1 MKRKQTAQRIF
12 SGLLAAGICVGMA
25 APVAYAEEALPVTE
39 PTAEEPAAP
48 PADTLELPED
58 VLPTEDPA
66 ADQHEDEPSA
76 KPEDAPHETAPE
88 AAPETEEEEAVGE
101 EFFSAQAQPL
111 NDDALIAVQD
121 DQETPAAAAE
131 TPTLTFSE
139 GSTWTPVP
147 GENKKFVLSGGTCA
161 VDGYTLTL
169 EGSET
174 DAADRYTLNQDGSIS
189 LNDGKTA
196 KDGEKLTVK
205 ANVSYYGKDQLLYN
219 NPIEA
224 ADSLQVSYDKN
235 NKPNPAGFAVT
246 DTRAHTG
253 SNAATTNGVNGADG
267 AYIAK
272 DLGGKTGTLV
282 FWYYDPCTEAETKA
296 EAAVKVLPD
305 LDQYKFGV
313 CVNAYGVFFLG
324 TAIAPTSEAA
334 KVITDTSV
342 SGRVTAYG
350 STYTYRENSLW
361 YPTNIQRTPGWHKM
375 EVIVA
380 STGTTAKID
389 GEFVCKNGSADPIN
403 VTAVK
408 SINDVFLATN
418 WAAKDGTKEWVEN
431 KHFVDDAY
439 IIKPDAGAAVT
450 TELTATITVAAA
462 NAEADKAAVAA
473 AKAAVEGIGAL
484 TVPQADAADEAA
496 VKALVEAKIQ
506 AKIQALGLDVTAV
519 VNKVDY
525 TAAVAGNPANTN
537 GTNGVYT
544 YTVTLTKNAAAD
556 TTAAG
561 TVNMTATAYTKP
573 IFTLVYGDGTN
584 NILQRGT
591 DGRVYLENMEDY
603 AIASVLYSTDNEHV
617 TVDDYGTL
625 HIEDGYIPQ
634 GNEQVTVTAEVN
646 YYDPSGVVFTDSFE
660 GDKKFNVVSSS
671 DVSPNGYSQSDT
683 YSLYGR
689 KAATTNSTDAYSQF
703 SFGEHVT
710 DVTVTAWYYDVYNAN
725 SVPSLTKFGF
735 GINSTSNDAMGIF
748 YDNTIAP
755 YVNNATKTHYGTRA
769 PGITISNYAWAA
781 TDAERSTGWHKF
793 EWNITSTGTTEKI
806 DGKVITANAYAGS
819 GLSEDQKNA
828 TIKLDHCSTTYVDK
842 LTILSK
848 WAKSCADVIQDRHF
862 IDGVSVVRNG
872 TSTISETLTSGPIK
886 LADVAYTVNPDTI
899 SVDSTYPQD
908 ASISIAPYLQGD
920 TDITAVA
927 IDSTV
932 LPAEQWTA
940 AMNTAPA
947 NASHYP
953 ADLKGYRLTVKA
965 AAFAGLADG
974 SHTMTLTLANGRE
987 LTVPVTAAASTHVAT
1002 NYYLS
1007 QNDGNDSNDGHSADT
1022 AWQSFDKLS
1031 TVTFGPGDHIYLDA
1045 TSTWNGVQFQPKGS
1059 GAPGNPIVL
1068 TKYNDGGDSSRRP
1081 ILNGNGTVAN
1091 FEKHSYLAFD
1101 AWRAFYPSG
1110 TIELFNVDNWE
1121 VRGIEVTNYEQ
1132 QLSRGATGRN
1142 GIAIIYDYLETQ
1154 GITEIPTTYDSKNQ
1168 IVNDTAKLEQYFYKA
1183 GKLQHVVVEDC
1194 YIHDVV
1200 GFHPDNGAVGRG
1212 GKMSGGINAYGPYD
1226 DLQLNNNIVMYC
1238 DVEGIRN
1245 DVLAWMKDT
1254 NTQFPAYM
1262 ENVSISNNYIVGVP
1276 GDGVVI
1282 SSANKPILQNN
1293 YLTDAGYSYH
1303 ATSNDKTTTGN
1314 DWKAGSLS
1322 SCRDVTQKTNTKAQP
1337 MGERSKPTVMGSTN
1351 FAGLWF
1357 IGTKDAVAQ
1366 YNEAVNNVWTCND
1379 SEAFDADMY
1388 CWGTI
1393 FQYNYTYRNN
1403 GGFCLFMSTMK
1414 DGTIVRYNISVE
1426 DAQSIG
1432 IKETQNGTFHYAGAP
1447 EAIYNNLFI
1456 LGDKVATMFG
1466 GGSDTTYFYNNIVIA
1481 PNGLTENTSFNGYH
1495 LNGSSD
1501 GEVKNPPLSGEIKNN
1516 IFYPAKIVE
1525 SIVPGSTV
1533 KLENNIVLKNADEMK
1548 ALFKNLD
1555 SFMDAQPVKALAGR
1569 SDFVGSI
1576 TVSGTD
1582 SNRQP
1587 TDKGSGVAMTDAE
1600 ARKIKTPTGGFD
1612 LNVFDGVKLAD
1623 GSAAIGNGLAVSAMR
1638 NYSYKAQNEAA
1649 NPLQQDFY
1657 RNDIS
1662 NMTTVDI
1669 GPHQYSTENAATQ
1682 PNPDQKP
1689 EQTPEQKPEQN
1700 PGTTTNGSSNTTG
1713 SNTTG
1718 AAASQNKTAPAAANA
1733 AKPAASTATIIPKT
1747 GDSQPIALYMILT
1760 LVGAFG
1766 FLGVYLRKRKQ

>member
-66 ADQHEDEPSA
+66 VEDQHEDEPAA

-88 AAPETEEEEAVGE
+88 AAPEMEEEAAGE

-111 NDDALIAVQD
+111 NDDAVIAVQD
-121 DQETPAAAAE
+121 DQETPAAAE

-139 GSTWTPVP
+139 GDTWTPVP

-313 CVNAYGVFFLG
+313 CVNAYGAFFLG
-324 TAIAPTSEAA
+324 TAIAPTSEASA
-334 KVITDTSV
+334 ATTDTSV

-350 STYTYRENSLW
+350 STYTYRENSKW

-380 STGTTAKID
+380 STGATAKID
-389 GEFVCKNGSADPIN
+389 GTPVCKNGSADPIN
-403 VTAVK
+403 VAAVK

-418 WAAKDGTKEWVEN
+418 WAAKDGTTKWVQN

-462 NAEADKAAVAA
+462 DAAADKAAVAA

-484 TVPQADAADEAA
+484 TVPQANAADEAA

-506 AKIQALGLDVTAV
+506 ELNLDVTAV

-561 TVNMTATAYTKP
+561 TVNITATAYTKP
-573 IFTLVYGDGTN
+573 TFKLVYDDGTN

-603 AIASVLYSTDNEHV
+603 AVASVLYSTDNAHV

-634 GNEQVTVTAEVN
+634 GNEQVTVTAKVN
-646 YYDPSGVVFTDSFE
+646 YYVPSGVVFTDSFE
-660 GDKKFNVVSSS
+660 GNKLFTAASGAYK
-671 DVSPNGYSQSDT
+671 QSDAG
-683 YSLYGR
+683 SLFGR
-689 KAATTNSTDAYSQF
+689 HAATLSGTQGYARKNFAEALTN
-703 SFGEHVT
+703 
-710 DVTVTAWYYDVYNAN
+710 VTVTAWYYDTNEAAGQI
-725 SVPSLTKFGF
+725 KFGF
-735 GINSTSNDAMGIF
+735 GINGDSSDAIGIF
-748 YDNTIAP
+748 YDDTIAP
-755 YVNNATKTHYGTRA
+755 YVDNLTKTHYGLRT
-769 PGITISNYAWAA
+769 PDVTIQQGSYAWGAA
-781 TDAERSTGWHKF
+781 NTERSKGWHKF
-793 EWNITSTGTTEKI
+793 EWVITDNGTTEKI
-806 DGKVITANAYAGS
+806 DGKTIFTNPYVGKNMTD
-819 GLSEDQKNA
+819 DQKKLSKELKDCSTKSLTNLTLLCQWADNA
-828 TIKLDHCSTTYVDK
+828 TNLAAVK
-842 LTILSK
+842 
-848 WAKSCADVIQDRHF
+848 DRHF
-862 IDGVSVVRNG
+862 IDGVSVVQNG
-872 TSTISETLTSGPIK
+872 TPTIAETLTSGPIK

-1007 QNDGNDSNDGHSADT
+1007 QNDGNDSNDGLSAAT

-1068 TKYNDGGDSSRRP
+1068 TKYNDGGDSSLRP
-1081 ILNGNGTVAN
+1081 ILNGNGTVAD
-1091 FEKHSYLAFD
+1091 FSKHSYLAFD

-1282 SSANKPILQNN
+1282 SSANKPILENN

-1303 ATSNDKTTTGN
+1303 ATSNAKTANSSGWSA
-1314 DWKAGSLS
+1314 DSIS
-1322 SCRDVTQKTNTKAQP
+1322 SCRDVTKKTGTTARDISD
-1337 MGERSKPTVMGSTN
+1337 RSKPTVMGSTN

-1403 GGFCLFMSTMK
+1403 GGFCLFMSTME

-1432 IKETQNGTFHYAGAP
+1432 IDESQNGTFHYAGAP

-1501 GEVKNPPLSGEIKNN
+1501 GKVKNPPLSGEIKNN
-1516 IFYPAKIVE
+1516 IFYPAKIVD

-1533 KLENNIVLKNADEMK
+1533 KLENNIVLQNEDEMK

-1555 SFMDAQPVKALAGR
+1555 SFMAAQPVKALAGR
-1569 SDFVGSI
+1569 SDFAGSI

-1582 SNRQP
+1582 SNNQP
-1587 TDKGSGVAMTDAE
+1587 TTKGSGRAMTDAE
-1600 ARKIKTPTGGFD
+1600 ARKVKTPTGGFD

-1689 EQTPEQKPEQN
+1689 EQNPEQKPEQN

>member
-58 VLPTEDPA
+58 VLSTEDPA
-66 ADQHEDEPSA
+66 ADQHEDEPAA

-88 AAPETEEEEAVGE
+88 AAPEMEEEAAGE

-111 NDDALIAVQD
+111 NDDAVIAVQD
-121 DQETPAAAAE
+121 DQETPAAAE

-139 GSTWTPVP
+139 GDTWTPVP
-147 GENKKFVLSGGTCA
+147 GESKKFVLSGGTSA

-169 EGSET
+169 VGSAS
-174 DAADRYTLNQDGSIS
+174 DFADRYTLNQDGSIS
-189 LNDGKTA
+189 LKDGKAA
-196 KDGEKLTVK
+196 KNGETLTVK
-205 ANVSYYGKDQLLYN
+205 ANVSYYDKDQLLLN

-224 ADSLQVSYDKN
+224 ADSLQVSINTKN

-272 DLGGKTGTLV
+272 GLGNKTGTLV

-313 CVNAYGVFFLG
+313 CVNAYGAFFLG

-350 STYTYRENSLW
+350 STYTYRENSKW

-380 STGTTAKID
+380 PTGTTAKID
-389 GEFVCKNGSADPIN
+389 GKPVCKKDSEDPIN

-439 IIKPDAGAAVT
+439 IIKPDAGDAVT
-450 TELTATITVAAA
+450 TELTATITVKTAD
-462 NAEADKAAVAA
+462 AEADKTAVEE
-473 AKAAVEGIGAL
+473 AKAAVEGLGAL
-484 TVPQADAADEAA
+484 TVPQANAADEAA

-506 AKIQALGLDVTAV
+506 ELNLDVTAV

-525 TAAVAGNPANTN
+525 TAAVAGSPANTN

-561 TVNMTATAYTKP
+561 TVNITATAYTKP
-573 IFTLVYGDGTN
+573 TFTLVYDDGTN

-603 AIASVLYSTDNEHV
+603 AVASVLYSTNNENV
-617 TVDDYGTL
+617 TVDMDGTL
-625 HIEDGYIPQ
+625 HIKDGYTPKD
-634 GNEQVTVTAEVN
+634 GETVTVTAEVN
-646 YYDPSGVVFTDSFE
+646 YYDPTGVVFTDSFE
-660 GDKKFNVVSSS
+660 GDKKFNVVSGS

-755 YVNNATKTHYGTRA
+755 YVNNATKTRYGTRA

-793 EWNITSTGTTEKI
+793 EWVITDNGTTEKI

-872 TSTISETLTSGPIK
+872 TSTISETLTSGPIT

-927 IDSTV
+927 IDGTV

-987 LTVPVTAAASTHVAT
+987 LTVPVTAKASTHVAT
-1002 NYYLS
+1002 DYYLS
-1007 QNDGNDSNDGHSADT
+1007 QNGDDGNDGHSADT
-1022 AWQSFDKLS
+1022 AWQSFEKLS

-1068 TKYNDGGDSSRRP
+1068 TKYNDGDDSSRRP
-1081 ILNGNGTVAN
+1081 ILNGNGTVADFKN
-1091 FEKHSYLAFD
+1091 HSYLAFD

-1282 SSANKPILQNN
+1282 SSANKPILENN

-1303 ATSNDKTTTGN
+1303 ATTNAKTANGN
-1314 DWKAGSLS
+1314 DWKASFLS
-1322 SCRDVTQKTNTKAQP
+1322 SCKDVKQKTNTTAQP

-1432 IKETQNGTFHYAGAP
+1432 IDESQNGTFHYAGAP

-1481 PNGLTENTSFNGYH
+1481 PNGLTESTSFNGYH

-1501 GEVKNPPLSGEIKNN
+1501 GKIQNPPLSGEIKNN

-1689 EQTPEQKPEQN
+1689 EQNPEQKPEQN

>member
-66 ADQHEDEPSA
+66 SDDQHEDEPAA
-76 KPEDAPHETAPE
+76 KPEDTPHETAPE
-88 AAPETEEEEAVGE
+88 AVPETEEEEAVGD

-147 GENKKFVLSGGTCA
+147 GESKKFVLSGGTGA

-174 DAADRYTLNQDGSIS
+174 DVTDRYTLNEDGSIS

-205 ANVSYYGKDQLLYN
+205 ANVSYYGKDQLLLN

-224 ADSLQVSYDKN
+224 DSDLIPSKAAKGYQI
-235 NKPNPAGFAVT
+235 T
-246 DTRAHTG
+246 DTKSHTG

-272 DLGGKTGTLV
+272 DLGGKNGTLV

-313 CVNAYGVFFLG
+313 CVNAYGAFFLG

-380 STGTTAKID
+380 PTGTTAKID
-389 GEFVCKNGSADPIN
+389 GKPVCKKDSEDPIN

-418 WAAKDGTKEWVEN
+418 WADKNGTTEWVQN

-439 IIKPDAGAAVT
+439 IIKPDAGDAVT

-462 NAEADKAAVAA
+462 DAEADKTAVEE
-473 AKAAVEGIGAL
+473 AKAAVEGLGAL
-484 TVPQADAADEAA
+484 TVPQANAADEAA
-496 VKALVEAKIQ
+496 
-506 AKIQALGLDVTAV
+506 IQALVADKIQELNLDVTAV
-519 VNKVDY
+519 VNKVSY

-537 GTNGVYT
+537 GTDGVYT
-544 YTVTLTKNAAAD
+544 YTVTLTKNAATA
-556 TTAAG
+556 TTTAG
-561 TVNMTATAYTKP
+561 TVNITATAYITP
-573 IFTLVYGDGTN
+573 IFKLVYDDGTN

-617 TVDDYGTL
+617 TVDKDGTL
-625 HIEDGYIPQ
+625 HIQDGYLPQ
-634 GNEQVTVTAEVN
+634 ENEQVTVTAEVN
-646 YYDPSGVVFTDSFE
+646 YYNPTGVVFTDSFE
-660 GDKKFNVVSSS
+660 GDKLFTAASGAYK
-671 DVSPNGYSQSDT
+671 QSAAG
-683 YSLYGR
+683 SLYGHH
-689 KAATTNSTDAYSQF
+689 AATLSGTQGYARKDFTEAQTN
-703 SFGEHVT
+703 
-710 DVTVTAWYYDVYNAN
+710 VTVTAWYYDTNEAA
-725 SVPSLTKFGF
+725 SQIKFGF
-735 GINSTSNDAMGIF
+735 GINGDSSDAIGIF
-748 YDNTIAP
+748 YDDTIAP
-755 YVNNATKTHYGTRA
+755 YVDNLTKTHYGLRT
-769 PGITISNYAWAA
+769 PDVTIQNYSYAWGAA
-781 TDAERSTGWHKF
+781 NTERSKGWHKF
-793 EWNITSTGTTEKI
+793 EWVITDNGTTEKI
-806 DGKVITANAYAGS
+806 DGKTIFTNPYVGKNMTD
-819 GLSEDQKNA
+819 DQK
-828 TIKLDHCSTTYVDK
+828 KLSKELKDCSTK
-842 LTILSK
+842 SLNNLTLLCQ
-848 WAKSCADVIQDRHF
+848 WADNDTNLAAVKDRHF
-862 IDGVSVVRNG
+862 IDGVSVVQNG
-872 TSTISETLTSGPIK
+872 TPTIAETLTSGPIK

-899 SVDSTYPQD
+899 NVDSTYPQD

-1007 QNDGNDSNDGHSADT
+1007 QNDGNDSNDGLSAAT
-1022 AWQSFDKLS
+1022 AWQSFEKLS

-1068 TKYNDGGDSSRRP
+1068 TKYNDGGDRSLRP
-1081 ILNGNGTVAN
+1081 ILNGNGTVAD
-1091 FEKHSYLAFD
+1091 FSKHSYLAFD

-1718 AAASQNKTAPAAANA
+1718 AAASQNKTASAAANA
-1733 AKPAASTATIIPKT
+1733 VKPAASTATIIPKT

-1766 FLGVYLRKRKQ
+1766 FLVVYLRKRKQ